1 MSTPPKPKSKT
12 KTKTNNSAKLKK
24 ALDEMYESL
33 DTLEQA
39 RLEFGLAIYEA
50 GNTDKASFCAAV
62 KEAIKEL
69 HRTRSNVN
77 FSDRTAGI
85 LFEEVVNHLKRQS
98 AT

>member
-1 MSTPPKPKSKT
+1 MPTPPKT
-12 KTKTNNSAKLKK
+12 KAQANTAAKLKK
-24 ALDEMYESL
+24 ALDEMYESV
-33 DTLEQA
+33 DTLERA
-39 RLEFGLAIYEA
+39 KLDFGLAIYEA
-50 GNTDKASFCAAV
+50 GNTDKPSFCAAV

-85 LFEEVVNHLKRQS
+85 LFDEAVNHLKRQS